1 MKKTVI
7 WISVVL
13 ISCFAVSCDTLQ
25 PMAGGIG
32 SNSGTTSSSGSATST
47 PTGNEIN
54 SALKQVLDMGIKQGV
69 EQVSQKDGFFKNALI
84 KILFPPQAQK
94 VEQTLRKIGM
104 GNICDQFI
112 LSVNRAAENASKEA
126 LPIFVN
132 ALKRM
137 SFSDA
142 TRILLGS
149 DTAATHY
156 FRTATTSELA
166 KKFQPVISKSL
177 NQVDAT
183 KYWGTITN
191 QYNKLPLV
199 QPINTDLSAY
209 VTQKAIDG
217 LFQMVAQKEIQ
228 VRDNISGRS
237 TPLLKKVFDYADK
250 KQ

>member
-1 MKKTVI
+1 MKKTFV
-7 WISVVL
+7 WLSAAL
-13 ISCFAVSCDTLQ
+13 ISCFVVSCDTLQ
-25 PMAGGIG
+25 PITGGMG
-32 SNSGTTSSSGSATST
+32 APSGTIGNTST
-47 PTGNEIN
+47 PTGSEIT

-69 EQVSQKDGFFKNALI
+69 KQVSQKDGFFKNALI

-94 VEQTLRKIGM
+94 VEQTLRQIGL
-104 GNICDQFI
+104 GSICDQFI

-132 ALKRM
+132 ALKGM

-142 TRILLGS
+142 SQILLGS

-156 FRTATTSELA
+156 FRTKTTNELA
-166 KKFQPVISKSL
+166 GKFQPVISQSL
-177 NQVDAT
+177 HQVDAT
-183 KYWGTITN
+183 KYWGTITS

-217 LFQMVAQKEIQ
+217 LFKMVAQKEIQ
-228 VRDNISGRS
+228 VRDHIAGRS
-237 TPLLKKVFDYADK
+237 TPLLKKVFGYADRER
-250 KQ
+250 